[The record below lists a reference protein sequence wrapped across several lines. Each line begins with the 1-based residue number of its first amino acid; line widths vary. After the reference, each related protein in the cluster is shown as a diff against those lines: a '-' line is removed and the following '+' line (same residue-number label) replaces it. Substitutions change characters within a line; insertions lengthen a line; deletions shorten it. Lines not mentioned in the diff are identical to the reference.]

1 MSSDDVLRW
10 YHRRT
15 YRAADHEVG
24 ELARRKAERGVTVS
38 VVIPARNEAETI
50 AGVVEMVAGLPSPLV
65 DELVV
70 MDGGS
75 TDGTQERAAAAGARV
90 HADTAVLSEHGR
102 AEGKGDA
109 LWRSLAVTSGDVVAF
124 IDADLRD
131 PDPALLWGLL
141 VPLLD
146 DDGVGLVKA
155 FYDRP
160 IEGASGR
167 QPSGG
172 GRVTELCARPLL
184 NLLWPPLSGLV
195 QPLSGEY
202 AGRRELLEAIPFF
215 TGYGVE
221 IGMLV
226 DTLHQEGIDA
236 IAQIDVGE
244 RVHRNQPLPDL
255 SRMAAAIAQ
264 VALRRLD
271 AEQRLRL
278 AELFPAGGEIPRAY
292 VQFDRDADGLT
303 TPAVHEITV
312 TERPPIAAIR
322 GDAPA

>member
-1 MSSDDVLRW
+1 MARADDAQRW
-10 YHRRT
+10 FDRRT
-15 YRAADHEVG
+15 YRAADHDLEA
-24 ELARRKAERGVTVS
+24 LARQKAASGLTVS

-50 AGVVEMVAGLPSPLV
+50 SGVVEMAAGLPSPLV
-65 DELVV
+65 DELIV

-75 TDGTQERAAAAGARV
+75 SDGTPEQAAAAGARV
-90 HADTAVLSEHGR
+90 HADIAVLPEHGR

-109 LWRSLAVTSGDVVAF
+109 LWRSLAVTSGDIVAF
-124 IDADLRD
+124 VDADLRD

-146 DDGVGLVKA
+146 DLDVQLVKA
-155 FYDRP
+155 FYERP

-184 NLLWPPLSGLV
+184 NLFWPPLAGLV

-202 AGRRELLEAIPFF
+202 AGRRDLLEAIPFF

-221 IGMLV
+221 LGMLV
-226 DTLHQEGIDA
+226 DTLDHAGIDA
-236 IAQIDVGE
+236 IAQVDVGE

-255 SRMAAAIAQ
+255 SRMAAAITQ

-271 AEQRLRL
+271 AERRLDL
-278 AELFPAGGEIPRAY
+278 ATLFPSEGAPPTTY
-292 VQFDRDADGLT
+292 VQFDRDADGHTSL
-303 TPAVHEITV
+303 AAHEVAI
-312 TERPPIAAIR
+312 TERPPYARLAA
-322 GDAPA
+322 D